1 FFRKPTVAAVY
12 TGEKLK
18 RLLDQRWTGHLA
30 TVTVIMKSFE
40 HIVHLLR
47 EIEDN
52 QTSAAEVRIEST
64 GILKAITQPSFQ
76 FIACMMYQIL
86 SLLDP
91 PNTALQA
98 KSTDLYTG
106 VRLVQSALVC
116 VEELRCDSQFDTLW
130 DKFTKDRETIEPLAA
145 APPKKQ
151 GRVMSHLRDYVV
163 DTTVGH
169 RPEGLGEKTECKI
182 LYFSTLDSVV
192 GEMTA
197 RFGERNS
204 KLVEALCT
212 LHPGSEYFLD
222 ANKVRPLLD
231 LTGTEMKEAE
241 FAVAR
246 QFLQEEMSQSDK
258 NWTTQDILR
267 RYCEPLAAM
276 PTIEILLDVQEVKQQ
291 LMKRR
296 RSRQASAVAAKG
308 GLSAKSMIRAQ
319 SIAASILNMSEN
331 DLADIMDTDQVV
343 NGVLLG
349 ALTRVQQRTGE
360 GRPLQAPPATCCGV
374 NDPDELAE
382 AKAQRQVLSLETSR
396 TSSLIHAAG
405 AHSEG
410 PGDQEWLNHLNH
422 ILQQKIP
429 SAGQLMEAVRVKM
442 KERKVLTEEL
452 ATLATPVSE
461 KA

>member
-1 FFRKPTVAAVY
+1 MSSDNTLDNFFSVCNSLYKFFRKPTVAAVY

-30 TVTVIMKSFE
+30 TVIMKSLE

-130 DKFTKDRETIEPLAA
+130 EKFTKDRETIEPLAA
-145 APPKKQ
+145 APPKKR
-151 GRVMSHLRDYVV
+151 GRVMFHLRDYVV

-276 PTIEILLDVQEVKQQ
+276 PTVLETLKLSLTFGASTATCENSFSTLKNVFSEH
-291 LMKRR
+291 R
-296 RSRQASAVAAKG
+296 RSMLHKRKACLIQIAVEK
-308 GLSAKSMIRAQ
+308 
-319 SIAASILNMSEN
+319 
-331 DLADIMDTDQVV
+331 DLTKKF
-343 NGVLLG
+343 
-349 ALTRVQQRTGE
+349 TGE
-360 GRPLQAPPATCCGV
+360 WKKRLSEAPFPRR
-374 NDPDELAE
+374 L
-382 AKAQRQVLSLETSR
+382 
-396 TSSLIHAAG
+396 
-405 AHSEG
+405 
-410 PGDQEWLNHLNH
+410 
-422 ILQQKIP
+422 
-429 SAGQLMEAVRVKM
+429 
-442 KERKVLTEEL
+442 
-452 ATLATPVSE
+452 
-461 KA
+461 